1 MRKQMK
7 SKSIEGLSA
16 VAMVSSIALLL
27 SACDAGSGG
36 VVTGGVAPRSASGA
50 AVFKCASEKLSS
62 LPTPVSSTE
71 KIKVCRRSEDVSG
84 ESGAREASDEMARE
98 AKDIEITPRFY
109 AFGKKGR
116 FRILQIVATETK
128 FETNSGARV
137 SGKPETKTETKV
149 DPTLK
154 LENERLVNAFLGEK
168 CGPVVERVFKRASLD
183 TKVIYRSL
191 RDLDRLSDATASKT
205 AGSANVLF
213 GDARK
218 AAPPADDSAKSR
230 AADLGSMDINFILK
244 LKYSASEGLVIR
256 DEVDAVSSGPLMATG
271 DAAEGQH
278 LAFCQQVLMRVSE
291 NLGLGTGRD
300 CASREVADTKTA
312 EAQNVAQNVKA
323 SEKAPEKVSKKSV
336 VGLTKVSMRN
346 PQDLKNLRL
355 ADDEVSSIIK
365 PLCGEGKKGV
375 DVKIESE

>member
-36 VVTGGVAPRSASGA
+36 VVAGGVAPRSASRA

-128 FETNSGARV
+128 SETNSGARV

-149 DPTLK
+149 DPTLN

-205 AGSANVLF
+205 AGSANALF

-218 AAPPADDSAKSR
+218 AAPPVDDSAKSR

-300 CASREVADTKTA
+300 CASREAADTKTA
-312 EAQNVAQNVKA
+312 EAQNVKA